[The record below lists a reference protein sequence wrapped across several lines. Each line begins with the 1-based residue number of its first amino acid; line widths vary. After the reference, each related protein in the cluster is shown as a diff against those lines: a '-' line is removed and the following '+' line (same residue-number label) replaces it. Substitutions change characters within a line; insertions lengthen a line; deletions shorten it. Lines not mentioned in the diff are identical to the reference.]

1 MKLATRL
8 ATTAWLVGWVGGGV
22 AEARVVMY
30 VAKAGD
36 TAETIAAD
44 FYGNRSLALLLA
56 EGNGVGKDVK
66 LRAGQKVKIP
76 TAVTYKLKRGD
87 TLEAL
92 AQRFLE
98 DKRRAPQ
105 LAQLNGLK
113 VTDKLKEGQELVIP
127 FQHVH
132 KAEASESL
140 QAVSR
145 AFYGD
150 TSKAK
155 LLQDFN
161 FRPFP
166 QLNKGDKVVV
176 PIGHVHI
183 RAARLKVA
191 VMPPKETA
199 PPRPT
204 LEPAPALV
212 AQAREQELATRV
224 GASLKEA
231 ERAYREGGYAEV
243 PAQLDKLLTAEDPS
257 EAQLAEIFRLKAFA
271 YVALGMEE
279 LAVGAFQEVLSR
291 RPDLVLD
298 EATVSPKIRSAFE
311 KAQKVMP
318 SGKP

>member
-1 MKLATRL
+1 MSLGKRL
-8 ATTAWLVGWVGGGV
+8 LPSLLGLLCLTAHV
-22 AEARVVMY
+22 AEARVVVY

-56 EGNGVGKDVK
+56 EGNGVARDAK
-66 LRAGQKVKIP
+66 LRAGQRVKIP
-76 TAVTYKLKRGD
+76 TAVTYKLKKGD
-87 TLEAL
+87 TLESL

-113 VTDKLKEGQELVIP
+113 ISDKLKEGQELVIP

-132 KAEASESL
+132 RAETSESL

-150 TSKAK
+150 TSRAK
-155 LLQDFN
+155 LLQEFN
-161 FRPFP
+161 FRAFP
-166 QLNKGDKVVV
+166 QLAKGDKIVV

-191 VMPPKETA
+191 TNPPNPPKEAT
-199 PPRPT
+199 RPT
-204 LEPAPALV
+204 LEPAPPQV

-243 PAQLDKLLTAEDPS
+243 PGQLDKVLTAEDPS

-298 EATVSPKIRSAFE
+298 EATVSPKIRAAFD
-311 KAQKVMP
+311 KAHQIAP
-318 SGKP
+318 GKP